1 MKIRNIFDAFFLSNA
16 FYRGMFELF
25 ILVGTGICGR
35 VFSWKEFSPFSGSNI
50 LGGLMIASAFV
61 FHWWTEKHHKQA
73 HEHSEDI
80 EMVVTRGVY
89 GKIRHPLYLSLMV
102 QNIGISLAFGVMITF
117 VIALLTIVH
126 WTVTAL
132 KEEAV
137 LMQTFPQDY
146 LRYKQKVRWRMV
158 PGVF

>member
-1 MKIRNIFDAFFLSNA
+1 
-16 FYRGMFELF
+16 
-25 ILVGTGICGR
+25 
-35 VFSWKEFSPFSGSNI
+35 
-50 LGGLMIASAFV
+50 
-61 FHWWTEKHHKQA
+61 
-73 HEHSEDI
+73 
-80 EMVVTRGVY
+80 
-89 GKIRHPLYLSLMV
+89 
-102 QNIGISLAFGVMITF
+102 MITF

-146 LRYKQKVRWRMV
+146 LRYKQKVPWRII

>member
-1 MKIRNIFDAFFLSNA
+1 L
-16 FYRGMFELF
+16 
-25 ILVGTGICGR
+25 
-35 VFSWKEFSPFSGSNI
+35 
-50 LGGLMIASAFV
+50 
-61 FHWWTEKHHKQA
+61 
-73 HEHSEDI
+73 
-80 EMVVTRGVY
+80 
-89 GKIRHPLYLSLMV
+89 V

-117 VIALLTIVH
+117 VINLLTIIH